1 MKKSASFYEVRDMLL
16 THVQPI
22 RKEKIKLDACGGRIL
37 GENVIAKENVPP
49 FDRSPYDGYAFCA
62 VDSKMASKE
71 NPITLKILEEI
82 PAGGISH
89 YGVTEGC
96 AVKILTGAP
105 IPEGAD
111 TVTPYEITE
120 FTDKT
125 VTIFKEYVS
134 GSNIVRAGED
144 IKKGDILAE
153 SGTIIDA
160 GLAGTLAG
168 QNMEYPT
175 VYAIP
180 KIGIISTG
188 SELLDIGSKPEIGK
202 IYNSNQ
208 YTLSVA
214 VQQLG
219 CEAVV
224 LGVVKDS
231 AKQICQLIQKGLST
245 CDMVLLTGGVSVGD
259 YDLTPEAMEMA
270 GVQILQRGVDLK
282 PGMACAFGVK
292 DGKLVCGLSGNP
304 ASAITNFHAI
314 VSPLIRKLSGCKE
327 FIPTEMQVEL
337 LDAFKKKSRGTR
349 LLRGKMEVVDGKV
362 GVRISKEQGNVVLSS
377 TIGNNI
383 MLIVPSGSGPLDEG
397 MKLKGFFI

>member
-22 RKEKIKLDACGGRIL
+22 GKEKIKIDACGGRIL
-37 GENVIAKENVPP
+37 GQDLIAKENVPP

-62 VDSKMASKE
+62 ADSKTASKE

-89 YGVTEGC
+89 YVVTKGC

-105 IPEGAD
+105 IPDGAD
-111 TVTPYEITE
+111 TVTPYESTE
-120 FTDKT
+120 FTDET
-125 VTIFKEYVS
+125 VTIFKEYIS
-134 GSNIVRAGED
+134 GSNIVRVGED

-231 AKQICQLIQKGLST
+231 AKQICQLIQEGLAT

-327 FIPTEMQVEL
+327 FIPTEMQVVL

-362 GVRISKEQGNVVLSS
+362 GVRIAKEQGNVVLSS

-383 MLIVPSGSGPLDEG
+383 MVIVPPGSGPLDEG
-397 MKLKGFFI
+397 TKLKGFLI

>member
-1 MKKSASFYEVRDMLL
+1 MKKTASFYEVRDMLL

-22 RKEKIKLDACGGRIL
+22 EKETIKLDACGGRIL
-37 GENVIAKENVPP
+37 GQNVVARENVPP

-62 VDSKMASKE
+62 ADSKIASKE
-71 NPITLKILEEI
+71 NPVTLKILEEI
-82 PAGGISH
+82 PAGDIPH
-89 YGVTEGC
+89 HVVTEGY

-105 IPEGAD
+105 IPAGAD

-120 FTDKT
+120 FTDET

-134 GSNIVRAGED
+134 GSNVVRAGED
-144 IKKGDILAE
+144 IKKGDILAQ

-175 VYAIP
+175 VYRIP
-180 KIGIISTG
+180 KIGILSTG
-188 SELLDIGSKPEIGK
+188 SELLEIGCKPKLGK

-219 CEAVV
+219 CKVVV

-231 AKQICQLIQKGLST
+231 AERICQLIQDGLSA
-245 CDMVLLTGGVSVGD
+245 CDMVLVTGGVSVGD
-259 YDLTPEAMEMA
+259 YDLTPAAMEMA

-327 FIPTEMQVEL
+327 FVPTEIQAEL
-337 LDAFKKKSRGTR
+337 LDSFKKKGHGTR
-349 LLRGKMEVVDGKV
+349 LLRGKMEVV
-362 GVRISKEQGNVVLSS
+362 L
-377 TIGNNI
+377 
-383 MLIVPSGSGPLDEG
+383 L
-397 MKLKGFFI
+397 MKGQS